1 MQLARTGEAIG
12 GYRLLHRIGSGGMG
26 VVYAAEHLLL
36 GRRAAI
42 KFLRPEVTSHPQMV
56 ERFFNE
62 ARAAS
67 AIKHPGIVEVYD
79 FGYHDGLAFLVMEHL
94 EGESLLER
102 LRRLRRLPVSQAIPI
117 AIQIAS
123 ALDAA
128 HAAGV
133 IHRDLKPDNI
143 FLVQTTGTDLTRSSD
158 ALSAERVCILDF
170 GVAKLLR
177 GDGGW
182 SATATATDVVVGTPT
197 FMSPEQCRGGGQVDG
212 RSDLYSLG
220 CILYGMLCGRPPF
233 IGEGGGD
240 VLAQHI
246 MVAPQPPSMY
256 AIDTP
261 VALESI
267 IMRLLEKDPAR
278 RFQSA
283 PDTVRALR
291 EAVEARDAGVTPAP
305 LPRAGTAPPIAMLSP
320 SPMPLAPTL
329 EPSALLQAP
338 APQRSRA
345 PLVWAAV
352 GVVAAL
358 ALAIPLFT
366 GGDDDRAGAPAQPAA
381 TRPSTASAAATS
393 QVELVIESV
402 PVGADVLR
410 VPGGERLGRTPYRI
424 RRPPQE
430 GYVQFELRREG
441 YEAETISLRADV
453 GVETQVVLRRL
464 EVPAPPAAA
473 ATTPATRKS
482 GSKSSRS
489 SSSSSSKARPASR
502 PAPVIGDGALDPFSR

>member
-1 MQLARTGEAIG
+1 
-12 GYRLLHRIGSGGMG
+12 MG

-94 EGESLLER
+94 AGESLLER
-102 LRRLRRLPVSQAIPI
+102 LKRLRRLPVSQAIPI

-246 MVAPQPPSMY
+246 MVPPQPPSMY

-261 VALESI
+261 VALESL

-291 EAVEARDAGVTPAP
+291 EAAAAPDVGVAPAP
-305 LPRAGTAPPIAMLSP
+305 LPRAATAPPIALSSP

-329 EPSALLQAP
+329 EPSLLVQAP

-366 GGDDDRAGAPAQPAA
+366 GGDDAPAAPAQPAA
-381 TRPSTASAAATS
+381 TRPTSAPAASSS

-402 PVGADVLR
+402 PPGADVLR
-410 VPGGERLGRTPYRI
+410 VPGAERLGRTPYRI

-430 GYVQFELRREG
+430 GYVQFELRHDG

-464 EVPAPPAAA
+464 EPPAAPAAA

-489 SSSSSSKARPASR
+489 SSKSRPASK

>member
-1 MQLARTGEAIG
+1 
-12 GYRLLHRIGSGGMG
+12 MG

-42 KFLRPEVTSHPQMV
+42 KFLHPEVTSHPQMV
-56 ERFFNE
+56 ERFFTE

-79 FGYHDGLAFLVMEHL
+79 FGYHEGVAFLVMEHL
-94 EGESLLER
+94 QGESLLER
-102 LRRLRRLPVSQAIPI
+102 LRRHRRLPLTEAIPI

-133 IHRDLKPDNI
+133 IHRDLKPDNV

-158 ALSAERVCILDF
+158 ALSSERVCILDF

-240 VLAQHI
+240 VLAQQI
-246 MVAPQPPSMY
+246 LVPPQPPSVF

-261 VALESI
+261 LAIETVV
-267 IMRLLEKDPAR
+267 MRLLEKDPAR
-278 RFQSA
+278 RYQSA
-283 PDTVRALR
+283 PDLVHVL
-291 EAVEARDAGVTPAP
+291 RDALAECTIGGPAGLTATATPP
-305 LPRAGTAPPIAMLSP
+305 PRAATAPPVA
-320 SPMPLAPTL
+320 PMVASLTPLAPSLEPSTL
-329 EPSALLQAP
+329 EPAP
-338 APQRSRA
+338 PPQPPSRA
-345 PLVWAAV
+345 PLVWATI

-366 GGDDDRAGAPAQPAA
+366 GGDDAPDPAPVAAIAQPASA
-381 TRPSTASAAATS
+381 PPASS
-393 QVELVIESV
+393 QVELIIESV
-402 PVGADVLR
+402 PPGADVLR
-410 VPGGERLGRTPYRI
+410 APDGQRLGRTPYRI
-424 RRPPQE
+424 RRPPQD
-430 GYVQFELRREG
+430 GYAQFELRLGG
-441 YEAETISLRADV
+441 YESETISLRTDV
-453 GVETQVVLRRL
+453 GVETQVVLRRID
-464 EVPAPPAAA
+464 PPAAPPP
-473 ATTPATRKS
+473 TGPTRRSSKTPRS
-482 GSKSSRS
+482 GSKP
-489 SSSSSSKARPASR
+489 RPASR
-502 PAPVIGDGALDPFSR
+502 PSAVGDGAVDPFAK